1 MIWGKNHRPFGRH
14 LSVISGVFSALSLSG
29 CAFGGMKAPDQ
40 GRLLS
45 SAGVSQIEGTS
56 GAGLSSWATIT
67 GYGSRDSY
75 GATAFASHVELK
87 NFDMQATGGAIGFKN
102 RVELSYAHQKFN
114 LNDAGPADDLDSN
127 FDLTQNVIGAKFRV
141 AGDLI
146 YDQDL
151 LLPQIAVGAQYKF
164 SGDKKAVL
172 DKGAASTSGIDVYA
186 SATKVFLD
194 KSLLLS
200 ATLRGTRANQL
211 GLLGFGS
218 RDNTGYSAQFEGSA
232 VYMLRRD
239 LVIGAD
245 YRTKPDNLES
255 LNENDGSAAYI
266 AWFPNKSLSL
276 SAAAVDMGEIANRG
290 RQRGL
295 MVSIQTGF

>member
-1 MIWGKNHRPFGRH
+1 MFWGKNRRRFERH
-14 LSVISGVFSALSLSG
+14 WTIIAGAFAALSLSG
-29 CAFGGMKAPDQ
+29 CAFGGMEAPDQ

-75 GATAFASHVELK
+75 GATAFASHTELE
-87 NFDMQATGGAIGFKN
+87 NFDMQAIGGAIGFKN
-102 RVELSYAHQKFN
+102 RIELSYAHQNFN
-114 LNDAGPADDLDSN
+114 LNDSGPADDLDSGSN
-127 FDLTQNVIGAKFRV
+127 LTQNIIGAKVRV

-146 YDQDL
+146 YDQDS
-151 LLPQIAVGAQYKF
+151 LLPQLAVGAQYKF
-164 SGDKKAVL
+164 SNDKEAVL
-172 DKGAASTSGIDVYA
+172 DMGAESTSGVDIYA

-211 GLLGFGS
+211 GLLGFGGS
-218 RDNTGYSAQFEGSA
+218 ENTGYSAQFEGSA

-239 LVIGAD
+239 LIIGAD

-255 LNENDGSAAYI
+255 LNEDDGSAAYI
-266 AWFPNKSLSL
+266 AWFPSKSLSI

-290 RQRGL
+290 RQRGVML
-295 MVSIQTGF
+295 SAQTGF